1 MNAPKSIKELK
12 KQGTYR
18 KDRHAGRLE
27 SAVNLLETAPEPPKN
42 FDKMHADMWNTVCN
56 DLIKLGLLASPDV
69 LIIEIYVSTWFLW
82 RKAVI
87 DFKAT
92 NSKVVFRLMNDTA
105 KQLNQM
111 SDKLGFSPKARQHLN
126 ISDKPTGKDL
136 LKDFFSRGK
145 F

>member
-18 KDRHAGRLE
+18 KDRHSGRLE
-27 SAVNLLETAPEPPKN
+27 SIVNLLETVPNPPKN
-42 FDKMHADMWNTVCN
+42 FDKMHRDMWYSVCN
-56 DLIKLGLLASPDV
+56 DLIKLGLLAAPDV
-69 LIIEIYVSTWFLW
+69 FLIEIYVSTWFFW
-82 RKAVI
+82 RKAAT
-87 DFKAT
+87 DFQAT
-92 NSKVVFRLMNDTA
+92 KSKVASRVMNDTA

-111 SDKLGFSPKARQHLN
+111 SDKFGMSPKARQHLN